1 MGAGG
6 GIGYDRKIDPR
17 QGFKLFDGKTIELE
31 EALGTDHTAT
41 GIIIDGQAGENL
53 VFGDCAYLKSDGK
66 RYKADADSEDTLG
79 ELAMVLETINTD
91 ATGKLLKYGYI
102 RDDSWSFGTKGADI
116 YVSATAGAVTDTI
129 PAIGTWL
136 QKAGYAQT
144 ATIMLF
150 DPAAT
155 SIFQD
160 LGNII
165 GVEWNKNTD
174 TWTRIDLHGAPY
186 LGPTFDFDAHSP
198 WQDIVRCTLNVDGS
212 ENEVSA
218 NGKGDDISLDG
229 STGRVMVRIPKFYV
243 NADNSITNVYR
254 WWISPAAYTG
264 FEVHPAFVQRGGT
277 ERDYIYVGA
286 YESGDDGANKLESE
300 TGDVITVSQTISTF
314 RTWAENINA
323 GDTRWGIMSMWPL
336 SAVRLLYYIEYANAN
351 SQTTIGRGV
360 VDVGAKVN
368 TGAGGIDANLA
379 TNGTGTGTGTSGATP
394 IAYRGIENFWGNTW
408 QFIDGYEAH
417 DAPNKYRIIK
427 RDGSGTF
434 RNPFQAGDYETSV
447 ATPITMDGYQSNI
460 IYEDLLKYLLI
471 PNAVAGSTT
480 SNLCNYFY
488 AHDAAEVNILL
499 FGGDWDDA
507 DKAGV
512 ASLDSHYVASV
523 VGTAMGARL
532 EFV

>member
-102 RDDSWSFGTKGADI
+102 RDDSWGFGTKGADI
-116 YVSATAGAVTDTI
+116 YVSATAGAVTEVV
-129 PAIGTWL
+129 PAIGTYL
-136 QKAGYAQT
+136 QKAGFVQT

-150 DPAAT
+150 DPAA
-155 SIFQD
+155 IPLFQALD
-160 LGNII
+160 NII
-165 GVEWNKNTD
+165 GVEWNQNTD
-174 TWTRIDLHGAPY
+174 VWTRINVRGEPIW
-186 LGPTFDFDAHSP
+186 PTLDFDTKSP
-198 WQDIVRCTLNVDGS
+198 WGDIVRCTLNANGT

-243 NADNSITNVYR
+243 KATNPSTGIYR

-336 SAVRLLYYIEYANAN
+336 SAVRLLYYIEYADAN
-351 SQTTIGRGV
+351 SQTAIGRGV
-360 VDVGAKVN
+360 VDAAAKVN
-368 TGAGGIDANLA
+368 TGADGIDANLA
-379 TNGTGTGTGTSGATP
+379 TNGTGTGTGTDGLTP

-434 RNPFQAGDYETSV
+434 RNPFQAGDYETST
-447 ATPITMDGYQSNI
+447 ATPITTDGYQSNI
-460 IYEDLLKYLLI
+460 IYETLLKYLLI
-471 PNAVAGSTT
+471 PNAVAGSSSTY
-480 SNLCNYFY
+480 LCDYFW
-488 AHDAAEVNILL
+488 AHDATEVNLLL
-499 FGGDWDDA
+499 FGGGWGDA
-507 DKAGV
+507 VKAGV
-512 ASLDSHYVASV
+512 ACLHSNDIASV
-523 VGTAMGARL
+523 VLTNVGARL
-532 EFV
+532 EFI